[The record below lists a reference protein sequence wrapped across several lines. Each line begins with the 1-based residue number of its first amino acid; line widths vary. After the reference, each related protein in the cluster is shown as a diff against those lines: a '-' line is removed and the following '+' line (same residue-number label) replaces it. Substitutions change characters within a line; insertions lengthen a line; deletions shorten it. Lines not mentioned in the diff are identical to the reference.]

1 MKIAL
6 SPLVFCLLFH
16 AAGAAWLCQGSAVCG
31 LTGFLTAPNNSPPC
45 AISTILVTLQQ
56 LEEAA
61 AQRRP
66 VLLCIWAM
74 ASKTSSAGIFVTKK
88 IKLFSRKPSC
98 HWWFHLCRSEAE
110 TSGPAWSLWCP
121 REGFSGTLELVK
133 LSRWSWR
140 TTMCPWGP
148 SPKTGPRQLTLH
160 GTNVKHVSFLD
171 YYF

>member
-66 VLLCIWAM
+66 VLLCVWAM
-74 ASKTSSAGIFVTKK
+74 ASKTSSVGLFLTKK
-88 IKLFSRKPSC
+88 IKLFSGKPSC
-98 HWWFHLCRSEAE
+98 PWWFHLCRSEAE

-121 REGFSGTLELVK
+121 REGFSGTLRVPGAGEARQMVLENSHTPMGSFSK
-133 LSRWSWR
+133 GR
-140 TTMCPWGP
+140 TQTAHSSQHEC
-148 SPKTGPRQLTLH
+148 KTHFFP
-160 GTNVKHVSFLD
+160 
-171 YYF
+171 